1 MLLSSVSYQLVYYLR
16 CKRLFMVIKN
26 RITEK
31 RKATLF
37 FSSIKSCKS
46 IFEFENFPWIKKKK
60 RLKKIFFVTCF
71 LELLKSHCVLW
82 KTTLDKIR
90 HLHLSKSLSCLKQV
104 GRQSRQRS
112 SSADCQQREEVTS
125 LCWTFLIYRMK
136 MIIFHQLLTKL
147 CNCWKACLEKA
158 DSNSALLQYI
168 SNAVIWKLPQGWNSS
183 Y

>member
-1 MLLSSVSYQLVYYLR
+1 MLSSSVSYQLVYYLK

-37 FSSIKSCKS
+37 FFLPLNRATVFLNLKT
-46 IFEFENFPWIKKKK
+46 FLELRRKK

-125 LCWTFLIYRMK
+125 LCWTFLIYGMK

-147 CNCWKACLEKA
+147 CNC
-158 DSNSALLQYI
+158 
-168 SNAVIWKLPQGWNSS
+168 
-183 Y
+183 